1 MPLVGEGSPKFGLGL
16 WNHVPLELTLETAMA
31 AVGIA
36 MYLRASV
43 GSPAWSRWGVLLM
56 MGLLTVLTWGQLFQN
71 QPPAPSQL
79 AVGWIVMPLLFGA
92 GIYALDRQRAA
103 AAQQA

>member
-1 MPLVGEGSPKFGLGL
+1 
-16 WNHVPLELTLETAMA
+16 
-31 AVGIA
+31 
-36 MYLRASV
+36 
-43 GSPAWSRWGVLLM
+43 M